1 MCGIIGYVG
10 SKKANDIL
18 IKGLLALE
26 YRGYDSAGIATLENN
41 EIKIMKDKGRVKNIL
56 NLDGY
61 DDLQGTYGIAH
72 TRWATHGKPSKENSH
87 PHFDNTNTFAVVHN
101 GIIENYNELR
111 EFLIKKGYKFHSQTD
126 TEVIPNLINYY
137 FNQSNKTDDLNCSNS
152 SDNSKN
158 STDSSN
164 PVNQVK
170 STNSN
175 NTSNSTI
182 SANLNKIL
190 QAVSKTTKDLKGSYA
205 IEVISPLIPEKI
217 IVARKDSPLVIG
229 TKSDENYI
237 ASDIPALLAYTKDFY
252 LLDDNE
258 IAVISKNSISFY
270 NTDLENYEKQIKNI
284 EWDASA
290 AEKNGYEDYMLKEIY
305 EQPNSIRETVGSR
318 LKLGE
323 PTNFA
328 DLNITS
334 DYLKNV
340 NKIYIVACGTAMHA
354 GLVGKVLLEKLC
366 KIPTEVDI
374 ASEFRYRDPI
384 IDDKTLCIYVS
395 QSGETADTIAALKL
409 SKSKGAK
416 TLAISNVIGS
426 SITREAD
433 YTIYTHAGPEI
444 AVASTKAYTSQV
456 VLFAVLAIHFSELL
470 GFENSDIVIN
480 SEGNTIKLEDLKK
493 DILELP
499 KKISSVLEN
508 TNIIKKFADEA
519 YNEKDMFFLGRG
531 IDETVAKEG
540 SLKLK
545 EISYI
550 HSEAYA
556 AGELKHGPIA
566 LIDNGIHVISIL
578 TDSSL
583 SKKTISNIQ
592 EVITRGAKTM
602 VITNQNLEGHV
613 FDYVIEIP
621 EVCPLISPILS
632 VIPLQMLAYYISKN
646 KGLDVDKPRN
656 LAKSVTVE

>member
-10 SKKANDIL
+10 NKKASNIL
-18 IKGLLALE
+18 IDGLLALE

-56 NLDGY
+56 DLDGY
-61 DDLQGTYGIAH
+61 DKLKGTYGIAH

-87 PHFDNTNTFAVVHN
+87 PHFDNSNTFAVVHN

-111 EFLIKKGYKFHSQTD
+111 SFLTEKGYTFYSQTD
-126 TEVIPNLINYY
+126 TEVIPNLIHYY
-137 FNQSNKTDDLNCSNS
+137 FTNLKDSTKSNTD
-152 SDNSKN
+152 
-158 STDSSN
+158 
-164 PVNQVK
+164 
-170 STNSN
+170 
-175 NTSNSTI
+175 
-182 SANLNKIL
+182 KIL
-190 QAVSKTTKDLKGSYA
+190 EAVASATKDLKGSYA
-205 IEVISPLIPEKI
+205 IEVISPLMPDTI
-217 IVARKDSPLVIG
+217 IVGRKDSPLVIG

-237 ASDIPALLAYTKDFY
+237 ASDIPALLTYTKDFY

-258 IAVISKNSISFY
+258 LAVITKDSISFY
-270 NTDLENYEKQIKNI
+270 NNDLETYEKEIKNI

-290 AEKNGYEDYMLKEIY
+290 AEKNGYEDYMLKEIF

-318 LKLGE
+318 LKLNE

-328 DLNITS
+328 DLDIS
-334 DYLKNV
+334 SEYLKNV
-340 NKIYIVACGTAMHA
+340 NKIFIVACGTAMHA

-456 VLFAVLAIHFSELL
+456 VLFAVLAIHFAELL
-470 GFENSDIVIN
+470 GYSNSDITIN
-480 SEGNTIKLEDLKK
+480 ADGDTIKLEDLKK
-493 DILELP
+493 DIIDLP
-499 KKISSVLEN
+499 KKLAIVLEN
-508 TNIIKKFADEA
+508 TDLIKEFADKA

-578 TDSSL
+578 TDPSL
-583 SKKTISNIQ
+583 AKKSISNIQ

-602 VITNQNLEGHV
+602 VVTNQDLEGHT
-613 FDYVIEIP
+613 FDYVIKIP
-621 EVCPLISPILS
+621 QVCPLISPILS
-632 VIPLQMLAYYISKN
+632 VVPLQLLSYYISKN